1 MAKRKTFVVSLNDI
15 FEEKE
20 IEFVFYSGFSITQKQ
35 KSIESL
41 HNAIKELYYDA
52 EILEISSKSPIEL
65 GRKLSA
71 FNLKLDGIALENIF
85 QSSKVFEYG
94 GPYEDLLSKTPIEA
108 KKDPRIKDS
117 GRIIGFKYQ
126 GINYPTIPKTL
137 FYDWM
142 YCQALYSDKE
152 LMSSII
158 NYDFFTDI
166 EFNHEKSLNCQARSA
181 AIFVSL
187 YQKGLLEECLSDI
200 VKFEECVYKPE
211 NKQEQLFLF

>member
-20 IEFVFYSGFSITQKQ
+20 IDFVFYSGFSITQKQ

-152 LMSSII
+152 LMSLII

-200 VKFEECVYKPE
+200 VKFEECVY
-211 NKQEQLFLF
+211 N

>member
-20 IEFVFYSGFSITQKQ
+20 IDFVFYSGFSITQKQ

-126 GINYPTIPKTL
+126 GINYPSIPKTL
-137 FYDWM
+137 FYDWI

-187 YQKGLLEECLSDI
+187 YQKGLLEECLADI
-200 VKFEECVYKPE
+200 VKFEECVY
-211 NKQEQLFLF
+211 N

>member
-41 HNAIKELYYDA
+41 HNAIKELYFDA
-52 EILEISSKSPIEL
+52 SILEISSKSPIEL

-152 LMSSII
+152 LMSLII

-187 YQKGLLEECLSDI
+187 YQKGLLEECLADI
-200 VKFEECVYKPE
+200 VKFEECVY
-211 NKQEQLFLF
+211 N